1 MPGAGINE
9 TTISCC
15 LDKLPYLIRFHIK
28 VNQRW
33 GIVIGRLDNATDHEA
48 FVVHVISKTSAGWG
62 WKIGCICWREKERGE
77 SQRKE
82 EEEGGSECA

>member
-1 MPGAGINE
+1 M
-9 TTISCC
+9 
-15 LDKLPYLIRFHIK
+15 
-28 VNQRW
+28 

-77 SQRKE
+77 CVS
-82 EEEGGSECA
+82 EEGGGGVSVHDEEQRVRERERG